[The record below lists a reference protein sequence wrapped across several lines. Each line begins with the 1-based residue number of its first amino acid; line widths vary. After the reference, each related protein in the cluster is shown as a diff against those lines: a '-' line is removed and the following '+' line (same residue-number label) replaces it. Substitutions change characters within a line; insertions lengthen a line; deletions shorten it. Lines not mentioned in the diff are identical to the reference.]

1 MRGAFFEYRAMQ
13 QNYLLTQEGID
24 ELKKELNELQMVRR
38 PNAVKRVTAAREQGD
53 LSENSEY
60 TAAREDLDFVDDR
73 IVELQEILR
82 VAKPIASGKTN
93 GKVQIGSTV
102 MVELSGET
110 HEFMIV
116 GEPEANPVAK
126 KISQSSPLGKALMG
140 RTKGDT
146 VEVAAPAG
154 TMVYKI
160 VEIR

>member
-1 MRGAFFEYRAMQ
+1 MRGAFFEFRAMQ
-13 QNYLLTQEGID
+13 QNYLLTPEGID
-24 ELKKELNELQMVRR
+24 ELKKELNDLQTVRR

-60 TAAREDLDFVDDR
+60 TAAREDLDFIDDR
-73 IVELQEILR
+73 IAELEEILR

-102 MVELSGET
+102 VVELNGKT

-140 RTKGDT
+140 KTRGDAI
-146 VEVAAPAG
+146 EVAAPAG